1 MATISSQRC
10 CSPYPTRTL
19 SRGTWIVIRQ
29 DVILQVTVGH
39 KSAADVK
46 GAGCGDEVEE
56 ESLDEGVG
64 FRG

>member
-1 MATISSQRC
+1 M
-10 CSPYPTRTL
+10 
-19 SRGTWIVIRQ
+19 IRQ
-29 DVILQVTVGH
+29 NVILQVTVGH
-39 KSAADVK
+39 KSAADVR